1 VTGVTLFGLLS
12 IVVLLF
18 ALAGCGGSS
27 SSSSS
32 ASTEASESA
41 EATEAAE
48 TSESAESS
56 EGEEEPAAEE
66 EAGAGEETPYNGPE
80 AELPTSYEPPKAAGG
95 NCTLGYQNIYG
106 AIPGLKVQ
114 QEGAEKEAANLGCKL
129 IALDDQLNLTTQ
141 VNNFNQLLSQNVEG
155 IVVFPLVPKALG
167 PSVAQASS
175 RGIPVMSNSTPP
187 AVTEP
192 LPKGF
197 AARILQ
203 GFDEIAFLRARYV
216 AEEHPGAKFVTMGL
230 AQPVASLVYFTE
242 RAKYWGEKFGLEYLG
257 DIDAQEDN
265 PGSASNAASALF
277 SKYPDAEALFAY
289 NDNSAVAAGAVAKAS
304 GKEVAICGNNGQSA
318 AVNAIESG
326 TMACTGYTNFE
337 PMGEQLVRGLYR
349 LIHEEEL
356 PETAKAEVSLITKEN
371 ASEITPI
378 G

>member
-1 VTGVTLFGLLS
+1 MNKPMGDQLSRLVTGRRARVLG
-12 IVVLLF
+12 VLLPVVMVVV
-18 ALAGCGGSS
+18 LAGCGSGSS
-27 SSSSS
+27 SSSSG
-32 ASTEASESA
+32 ST
-41 EATEAAE
+41 T
-48 TSESAESS
+48 SS
-56 EGEEEPAAEE
+56 EEG
-66 EAGAGEETPYNGPE
+66 GGGGSSSQQPYTGPE
-80 AELPTSYEPPKAAGG
+80 KDLPTSYEPPKSSGG
-95 NCTLGYQNIYG
+95 GKCVLGYQNIYG

-141 VNNFNQLLSQNVEG
+141 VNNFNQLLAQNVEG

-167 PSVAQASS
+167 PSVAEASS

-187 AVTEP
+187 AVTEA

-216 AEEHPGAKFVTMGL
+216 AEQHPGAKFATMGL

-277 SKYPDAEALFAY
+277 SKYPEVEALFAY
-289 NDNSAVAAGAVAKAS
+289 NDNSAVAAGSVAKAS

-318 AVNAIESG
+318 AVNAIENG

-349 LIHEEEL
+349 LVKGEDI